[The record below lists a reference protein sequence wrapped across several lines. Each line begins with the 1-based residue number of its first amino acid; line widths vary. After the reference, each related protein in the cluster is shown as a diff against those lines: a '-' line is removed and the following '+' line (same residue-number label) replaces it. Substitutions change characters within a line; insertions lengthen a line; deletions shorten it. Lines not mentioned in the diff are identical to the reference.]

1 LLENEGLM
9 RIHVQNLPGDPHFS
23 VTPAQW
29 AAAAA
34 RAPDVS
40 AGHDVTFGETPEE
53 FHAAIPE
60 AEALVAQTGEVRKLF
75 PADAPSLKLIYCT
88 AAGLDSLAPFDQLP
102 SDAALLN
109 NRGAHGAKAGEYGIM
124 ALLMLAAGMP
134 GFVTAQRAGE
144 WAPRHGSVLA
154 GRHVAVAGLGTLG
167 GAVAEQAA
175 RFGMR
180 VTGVRT
186 RAEPH
191 PECAR
196 VTALSDIDSVLGDVE
211 FLVLALPL
219 TDATR
224 GVLDRRRIALL
235 PPGAGVVNI
244 GRGALLDQDAL
255 CDALE
260 SGHLSGAVL
269 DVFVP
274 EPVPPGHRLWT
285 TPNLVMTPHVSA
297 DDPETYVP
305 LSLDIFFRNLLA
317 FREGMPLPNRFD
329 KERGY

>member
-1 LLENEGLM
+1 M
-9 RIHVQNLPGDPHFS
+9 RIHVQNLPGDPQFA
-23 VTPAQW
+23 VTPLQW
-29 AAAAA
+29 DAAAA

-40 AGHDVTFGETPEE
+40 AGHAVTYGETPEE
-53 FHAAIPE
+53 FRAAIGE
-60 AEALVAQTGEVRKLF
+60 AEALVAQTGAVRRLF
-75 PADAPSLKLIYCT
+75 PADAPRLKLIYCT
-88 AAGLDSLAPFDQLP
+88 SAGLDALAPFDRLP
-102 SDAALLN
+102 PGAALLN
-109 NRGAHGAKAGEYGIM
+109 NRGTHGAKAGEYGIM
-124 ALLMLAAGMP
+124 ALLMLATGMP
-134 GFVTAQRAGE
+134 GFATAQRAGQ

-154 GRHVAVAGLGTLG
+154 GRRVTVAGLGTLG

-191 PECAR
+191 PAC
-196 VTALSDIDSVLGDVE
+196 VQVVALSELDTVLGDTE

-235 PPGAGVVNI
+235 PSGAGVVNI

-260 SGHLSGAVL
+260 GGHLSGAIL

-285 TPNLVMTPHVSA
+285 TPNLMMTPHISA
-297 DDPETYVP
+297 DDPDTYVP
-305 LSLDIFFRNLLA
+305 LSLDIFFQNLRA
-317 FREGMPLPNRFD
+317 FRDGKVLPNQFD
-329 KERGY
+329 TVLGY